1 MNNQSNFEINWVE
14 GEISPS
20 MTANFLERISKSG
33 NTGGIDI
40 FIGQIRAD
48 LKDDKTVKAIQYTSH
63 PEMANKILEEITQNA
78 ILAHQLTHVYICH
91 SLGDV
96 LVGGASMVVIA
107 AAAHRVEAFAGCRE
121 IVEKIKS
128 EVPIWGEEIMDN
140 NEREWKVNS

>member
-1 MNNQSNFEINWVE
+1 MNEQTNFEIIWVE

-48 LKDDKTVKAIQYTSH
+48 LKGNKKVKAIQYTSH
-63 PEMANKILEEITQNA
+63 QEMALKLLEEIAQNA
-78 ILAHQLTHVYICH
+78 ISAHQLTHVYICH

-96 LVGGASMVVIA
+96 SVGGASMLVIA

>member
-1 MNNQSNFEINWVE
+1 MDKQTNFEIIWVE
-14 GEISPS
+14 GGISPS
-20 MTANFLERISKSG
+20 MTANFLGKISHSG

-48 LKDDKTVKAIQYTSH
+48 LKGEKKVKAIQYTSH

-78 ILAHQLTHVYICH
+78 ISAHQLSHVYICH

-96 LVGGASMVVIA
+96 FVGEASLLVIA
-107 AAAHRVEAFAGCRE
+107 TAAHRAEAFAGCRE

-128 EVPIWGEEIMDN
+128 EAPIWGEEIFDN
-140 NEREWKVNS
+140 DEREWKVNN

>member
-1 MNNQSNFEINWVE
+1 MNEQTNFEIIWVE

-40 FIGQIRAD
+40 FVGQIRAD
-48 LKDDKTVKAIQYTSH
+48 LKGDKKVKAIQYTSH

-78 ILAHQLTHVYICH
+78 ISTHQLSHVYICH

-96 LVGGASMVVIA
+96 FVGGASMLVIA
-107 AAAHRVEAFAGCRE
+107 AAAHRAEAFACCRE

-128 EVPIWGEEIMDN
+128 EAPIWGQEILDN